1 MPKLSIIINAYNV
14 EQYIQQAI
22 DSVLGQ
28 SFDDFEVLV
37 IDDKSTDKTW
47 EIITS
52 VHDSRVIKFQQ
63 SRNMGLGA
71 GRNFGIEHAKGK
83 YIMFLDGDD
92 LLEDDILMQ
101 VVANLRD
108 QTDLYIYNYVRFYP
122 DGTSEK
128 SRLGIE
134 PNQMYVGATNKVY
147 SSKVIQSIRFA
158 ENTYF
163 EDTSFA
169 LLAYLNADNA
179 AFFEESLFRYRQ
191 GRVGQI
197 TKGADSAR
205 HLGVLN
211 GLNDVM
217 NLALNGEIDN
227 KKIIQVINFEHFNHA
242 FMAFIAGDSEAEAN
256 AVKIVNNQRRLNGP
270 VTSYSDSLFITIKDS
285 LFMWLITHRFFGVAK
300 LMGKVIINAKYA

>member
-14 EQYIQQAI
+14 EQYIQQAV

-28 SFDDFEVLV
+28 SFDDFEVIL
-37 IDDKSTDKTW
+37 IDDKSTDKTR
-47 EIITS
+47 EIITNIR
-52 VHDSRVIKFQQ
+52 DSRVVKFLQT
-63 SRNMGLGA
+63 RNMGLGA
-71 GRNFGIEHAKGK
+71 GRNFGIDHAKGE
-83 YIMFLDGDD
+83 YVMFLDGDD
-92 LLEDDILMQ
+92 ILEEDILSQ
-101 VVANLRD
+101 VASNLRD
-108 QTDLYIYNYVRFYP
+108 DTDLYIYNYVRFYP
-122 DGTSEK
+122 DGTNEK
-128 SRLGIE
+128 SQLGGE

-147 SSKVIQSIRFA
+147 ASGVINGVRFA

-169 LLAYLNADNA
+169 LLAYLNARKV
-179 AFFEESLFRYRQ
+179 AFFEESLFMYRQ

-217 NLALNGEIDN
+217 NLALSGTIKN

-242 FMAFIAGDSEAEAN
+242 FMAFIANDEAAEEN
-256 AVKIVNNQRRLNGP
+256 STKIVNSQRRLNGP
-270 VTSYSDSLFITIKDS
+270 IVEYSDSILITIKDS
-285 LFMWLITHRFFGVAK
+285 LFMWLLSHKFFRVAR
-300 LMGKVIINAKYA
+300 LLGKVILNVRHS

>member
-14 EQYIQQAI
+14 EQYIQQAV

-28 SFDDFEVLV
+28 SFDDFEVIL
-37 IDDKSTDKTW
+37 IDDKSTDKTR
-47 EIITS
+47 EIITNIR
-52 VHDSRVIKFQQ
+52 DSRVVKFLQT
-63 SRNMGLGA
+63 RNMGLGA
-71 GRNFGIEHAKGK
+71 GRNFGIDHAKGE
-83 YIMFLDGDD
+83 YVMFLDGDD
-92 LLEDDILMQ
+92 ILEEDILSQ
-101 VVANLRD
+101 VASNLRD
-108 QTDLYIYNYVRFYP
+108 DTDLYIYNYVRFYP
-122 DGTSEK
+122 DGTNEK
-128 SRLGIE
+128 SQLGGE

-147 SSKVIQSIRFA
+147 ASGVINGVRFA

-169 LLAYLNADNA
+169 LLAYLNARKV
-179 AFFEESLFRYRQ
+179 AFFEESLFMYRQ

-217 NLALNGEIDN
+217 NLALSGTIKN

-242 FMAFIAGDSEAEAN
+242 FMAFIANDEAAEEN
-256 AVKIVNNQRRLNGP
+256 ATKIVNSQRRLNGP
-270 VTSYSDSLFITIKDS
+270 IVEYSDSILITIKDS
-285 LFMWLITHRFFGVAK
+285 LFMWLLSHKFFRVAR
-300 LMGKVIINAKYA
+300 LLGKVILNVRHS